1 MRRTVAIF
9 LLVAGALV
17 APAIGASAQSD
28 TGGVGIRLREA
39 PTEREK
45 DPRAVRSIVD
55 HVKPGASFS
64 RKFEVANT
72 TKNRRTVQI
81 YAAGADV
88 KGGEFVVAD
97 DKIQNELS
105 SWVSINMTSADLAAG
120 QSVEPVL
127 TIAVPKDATAG
138 ERYGVVW
145 AELPPR
151 EPPGGGVAIRN
162 RVGLRIYL
170 SVGPG
175 GEPATDFRIE
185 SMTATR
191 DATHR
196 PVVQATIR
204 NIGGRA
210 LDLTGNLRL
219 SEGPSGLAAGPFDAR
234 VGTTL
239 AIGASAPVAVPLSPE
254 LPDGPWKATIEM
266 RSSTT
271 VRTATA
277 TITFPSASGASAA
290 PVNAAPIGGGSKKS
304 SLPVVPLVIGAGV
317 ALLLLFLLLLLL
329 RRRGSDPV
337 TAMPLDDVLDEL
349 RTAQGARR
357 DELMRQAVVYGAA
370 AIQASPALR
379 TLPVDTASELGRRV
393 SKAGR

>member
-1 MRRTVAIF
+1 MRRTVTIF

-39 PTEREK
+39 PTAREN
-45 DPRAVRSIVD
+45 DPRAQRSVVD
-55 HVKPGASFS
+55 HVKPGAVFS
-64 RKFEVANT
+64 RRFEVANT
-72 TKNRRTVQI
+72 TQNRRTVQI

-97 DKIQNELS
+97 DRTQNELS
-105 SWVSINMTSADLAAG
+105 SWVSVNMTSADLAPG

-127 TIAVPKDATAG
+127 TIKVPNDASAG

-151 EPPGGGVAIRN
+151 QPPGGGVAIRN

-175 GEPATDFRIE
+175 GEPPTDFVIE
-185 SMTATR
+185 SLTATR

-196 PVVQATIR
+196 PVVQATVH
-204 NIGGRA
+204 NTGGRA

-219 SEGPSGLAAGPFDAR
+219 SEGPGGLAAGPFDAR

-239 AIGASAPVAVPLSPE
+239 AIGASAPVAVPLDPK

-290 PVNAAPIGGGSKKS
+290 PVNAAPVGGGEKKS
-304 SLPVVPLVIGAGV
+304 SLPVVPLAIGGGV
-317 ALLLLFLLLLLL
+317 LLLLLLLLLL
-329 RRRGSDPV
+329 RRRSGPV
-337 TAMPLDDVLDEL
+337 TAMPLDDVLEEL

-379 TLPVDTASELGRRV
+379 SLPVDTAAELGRRV